1 MAAPPTAATVSSSVA
16 AAAAAPAPPPP
27 PSSTIYV
34 GDLHPDVMDGHL
46 FEAFKGFDSLA
57 SVRVCRDSS
66 TGRSLCYGYVNFVS
80 SQDGN
85 QKHYNNRNAS
95 FWFCFVLLWLHWFEL
110 VQCGVVS
117 DFWHCFAVKEIFK
130 NFFFSFSFFVFC
142 ALFGCLEIVGK
153 DLLDLTC
160 LEKRTKMSLN
170 WDFNSTMLGFW
181 VVIICLVSKKNV
193 GKEEFGYN

>member
-1 MAAPPTAATVSSSVA
+1 MAAPPTAATVSASVA

-85 QKHYNNRNAS
+85 QKHYHNRNAS

-130 NFFFSFSFFVFC
+130 NSFFFFFFFFFC
-142 ALFGCLEIVGK
+142 FLCSVWLPWNCRKGFVRFDLFGEKNK
-153 DLLDLTC
+153 DVTEL
-160 LEKRTKMSLN
+160 R
-170 WDFNSTMLGFW
+170 F
-181 VVIICLVSKKNV
+181 
-193 GKEEFGYN
+193 

>member
-1 MAAPPTAATVSSSVA
+1 MVDGCDFERKAAAMAAPPTAATVSSSVAAA

-95 FWFCFVLLWLHWFEL
+95 F
-110 VQCGVVS
+110 
-117 DFWHCFAVKEIFK
+117 
-130 NFFFSFSFFVFC
+130 
-142 ALFGCLEIVGK
+142 
-153 DLLDLTC
+153 
-160 LEKRTKMSLN
+160 
-170 WDFNSTMLGFW
+170 
-181 VVIICLVSKKNV
+181 
-193 GKEEFGYN
+193 